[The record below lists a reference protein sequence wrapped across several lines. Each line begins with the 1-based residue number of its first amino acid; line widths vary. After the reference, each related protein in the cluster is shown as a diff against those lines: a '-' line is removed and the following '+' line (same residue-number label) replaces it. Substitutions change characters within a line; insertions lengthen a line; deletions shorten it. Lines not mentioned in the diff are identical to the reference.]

1 MSRPRPTVLTVLLLG
16 LCALGS
22 SPATA
27 ADDAAA
33 KRFDRI
39 AGLCKAWTAA
49 KYVHPALAAGTVDWD
64 GAFATAALAVDG
76 SSPVA
81 AYRDVAAA
89 MLAAIG
95 DPATTV
101 PPPVEE
107 HAGSDETGASSLPA
121 PTAPTAEPPK
131 VELIRPLA
139 DGILLLDLPGYG
151 RAHGLRATSPELLAK
166 LPAARAGLKGLV
178 VDLRFGDGELSWV
191 AGLTLTDTARFLV
204 PHRAVA
210 PGTRWRAY
218 HGYPP
223 QRGASSGGY
232 WAGFVSKPGGT
243 FEPDGAGGDWRL
255 VFLVDEEAP
264 LPDLGWALVGAGD
277 ARVVGTKAL
286 REGDQLAFGV
296 PIGEGLTARVR
307 GWEGLGRPLE
317 VTVVTPPSGGNDP
330 AMAEAVKLLGQ
341 VWDVPLPYTPPPIP
355 LEERRDDPY
364 AEPRLPDA
372 GKRLLAGC
380 RAWGVISY
388 FYPYLGLI
396 GDWDGAFRDSLPEL
410 FAAADEDAYARA
422 VLRLLAHVADGH
434 TRASEYPAVE
444 RLLGAAWPALRL
456 DVVEGQAVVA
466 AVDPSLQRV
475 AVGDVVKSVDG
486 EPMAARMQRLAP
498 FVAAATEGNHR
509 WRVARAAIG
518 GARGTKAVVELEGA
532 GGQADNGVRRVELE
546 RVVVSSSPW
555 QPPRPP
561 GKPWRRLQPRIGYTD
576 LNYLQFGEVNEMLAD
591 LADTDA
597 LVLDM
602 RGYPNGVFWILG
614 AQLNVRRNRIAAAF
628 RGIALDPWTFERR
641 AEGGETGYFFEQPMG
656 LPNGEPYRGKVVMLI
671 NERAQSQAEHTGLYV
686 EQATDVTFVGSPT
699 SGSNGDITDFPLPGG
714 IWVRFTG
721 HDVRHADG
729 RQLQRVGL
737 QPHVPATPTIRG
749 LREGRDEVLEKAV
762 EWLEE
767 KLGAASAAV
776 KKP

>member
-1 MSRPRPTVLTVLLLG
+1 M
-16 LCALGS
+16 
-22 SPATA
+22 
-27 ADDAAA
+27 
-33 KRFDRI
+33 
-39 AGLCKAWTAA
+39 
-49 KYVHPALAAGTVDWD
+49 HPALAAGTVDWD
-64 GAFATAALAVDG
+64 GAFTTAALAVDG
-76 SSPVA
+76 SSPAA

-107 HAGSDETGASSLPA
+107 QAGSARSRGRRPRPA
-121 PTAPTAEPPK
+121 PTAPTAEPAK

-139 DGILLLDLPGYG
+139 DGILLVDLPGYE
-151 RAHGLRATSPELLAK
+151 RAHGVRATAPELLAK

-178 VDLRFGDGELSWV
+178 VDLRFGDGESSW
-191 AGLTLTDTARFLV
+191 AALGALADAARFLV
-204 PHRAVA
+204 PHRVVA

-232 WAGFVSKPGGT
+232 WAGFVSTPGGT

-255 VFLVDEEAP
+255 VFLVDEDAT
-264 LPDLGWALVGAGD
+264 LPDLGWALVGAGE

-317 VTVVTPPSGGNDP
+317 VTVVPPPSGGNDP

-341 VWDVPLPYTPPPIP
+341 VWDVPLPYTPPPVP
-355 LEERRDDPY
+355 LEGRRDDPY

-380 RAWGVISY
+380 RAWGVIRY

-396 GDWDGAFRDSLPEL
+396 GDWDGAFRESLPEL

-434 TRASEYPAVE
+434 TRASDYPAVE

-466 AVDPSLQRV
+466 AVDPSLQGV

-486 EPMAARMQRLAP
+486 EPMAARMERLAP
-498 FVAAATEGNHR
+498 FIAAATEGNHR
-509 WRVARAAIG
+509 WRAARAATG
-518 GARGTKAVVELEGA
+518 GALGTKAVMELESA
-532 GGQADNGVRRVELE
+532 NGTVRRVELE
-546 RVVVSSSPW
+546 RVAPW
-555 QPPRPP
+555 LPPRPAE
-561 GKPWRRLQPRIGYTD
+561 KPWRRLQPRIGYTD
-576 LNYLQFGEVNEMLAD
+576 LNHLQFGEVNEMLAD

-602 RGYPNGVFWILG
+602 RGYPNGVFWIL
-614 AQLNVRRNRIAAAF
+614 ASQLNVRRNRIAATF
-628 RGIALDPWTFERR
+628 RGIALDPWTFESR
-641 AEGGETGYFFEQPMG
+641 AEGGENGYFFEQSMG
-656 LPNGEPYRGKVVMLI
+656 LPDGEPYRGKVVMLI
-671 NERAQSQAEHTGLYV
+671 NERAQSQAEHTGLFI

-699 SGSNGDITDFPLPGG
+699 SGSNGDITSFPLPGG
-714 IWVRFTG
+714 IWVRFSG

-737 QPHVPATPTIRG
+737 QPHVPAAPTIRG

-767 KLGAASAAV
+767 KLGGASAAV
-776 KKP
+776 EKP